1 MHLCPCAQH
10 SAFWLFP
17 SHSYSCT
24 RKKLLQTLH
33 TSGWNAVIEHHCH
46 SAPRHQGCGWHWFFA
61 GLSPKEGNTEIY
73 YSDCWYFSFDLLPV
87 FWQDISSCKK
97 TPFQTL
103 EAHKFPTGHTV
114 TWHPPRTA
122 ASQIPSPVLGEAE
135 RAGPQLPSPATCALS
150 GITKPSAIQYPCL
163 RCKRTKTLRQ
173 LGFFTLHCEYT
184 TRIFSP
190 QAAVTAE
197 QLCTQRATD
206 TWSHGGN
213 VICSSTQNSNTSDPK
228 CFQNNVE
235 SWYLLHWIERRNL
248 IQNSYS

>member
-103 EAHKFPTGHTV
+103 EAHKFPTGLYTV

-163 RCKRTKTLRQ
+163 RCKRTKKLSGSWDFSLYTVNIPRGSSPHRLQSLLSSYVPKEPQTREVMVAMSSAVPHRTATRQ
-173 LGFFTLHCEYT
+173 IQSVFKTMLKAH
-184 TRIFSP
+184 I
-190 QAAVTAE
+190 
-197 QLCTQRATD
+197 
-206 TWSHGGN
+206 
-213 VICSSTQNSNTSDPK
+213 SSTG
-228 CFQNNVE
+228 
-235 SWYLLHWIERRNL
+235 
-248 IQNSYS
+248 